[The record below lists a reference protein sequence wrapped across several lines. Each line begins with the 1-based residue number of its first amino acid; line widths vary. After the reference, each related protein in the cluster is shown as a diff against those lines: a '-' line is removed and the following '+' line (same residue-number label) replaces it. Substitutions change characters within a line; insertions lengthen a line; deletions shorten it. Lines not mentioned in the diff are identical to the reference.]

1 MGGNQTNRGERG
13 KEALRPTST
22 GACSLTTEDYVTNAT
37 STVQRSD
44 AAMAHLASL
53 SISPAMT
60 RPSLLHA
67 QTHALLTLLNL
78 NNPPPAAPAT
88 AAGPFPRPSSPG
100 TPFDDG
106 AQRPLV
112 WKVLILDDA
121 SQDVL
126 ATTLRVQDLREQ
138 GVTLHMQ
145 LHSARPPLADVPAVY
160 FVSPTLAN
168 IRRIAEDLS
177 PPLYASYYL
186 AFTSSLPRSLLEELA
201 SLILS
206 NDPSGQ
212 TGQLIA
218 SVTDQFLDFVVPSPN
233 MFSLLPRRELKQD
246 PDGTAGKGKK
256 GKDAKE
262 EWVEGRASYVVLN
275 DPRATEVDIEEEVG
289 RIAKGLFSVVTTM
302 NMTPIIRCPR
312 GNAAEMVARR
322 LDAKLRDHIASTSSR
337 NARDAYSVD
346 ALQRPLLAIM
356 DRNIDL
362 IPMLSHSWTYQALV
376 SDVLDMK
383 LNRVTVSSPEN
394 GRLTKKSYDID
405 SKDFFWA
412 KNAGNPF
419 PAVAEDIDTDLSK
432 YKTDAAEITR
442 STGISDVNDV
452 SQIDFTSNTANLK
465 TAITALPELTARKQI
480 LDTHMNIATALLQS
494 IKERGL
500 DNLFQIEETAGKQT
514 KATILSVLNGATDEP
529 GQTASPS
536 PLDQLRLV
544 IIYFL
549 STQDGALS
557 KEDLKELESVLKEHG
572 ADTRALEYVKKVR
585 DIHRM
590 STLAV
595 QPAVAAQSQ
604 SGGGGEWTRGFSALG
619 NRITDRLREGGIPT
633 VGLDNLISGVK
644 SFLPARKDL
653 TLTRLV
659 EALMDPASASSQALQ
674 DTDDYLFF
682 DPKTSRARPGHA
694 GAGAGGGGGAGGA
707 GGGGAGGGAGGPGGG
722 RSQFSEGVVFV
733 VGGGGYVEYG
743 NLMDWANRSGG
754 GGGRD
759 GGGGGGGG
767 AGGVGAGG
775 AGAQGVTGQGGRK
788 VTYGSTEI
796 LNPEKFLKSLEEL
809 GSV

>member
-1 MGGNQTNRGERG
+1 MTASLFYLPRQSDDAPFAAGGADAR
-13 KEALRPTST
+13 A
-22 GACSLTTEDYVTNAT
+22 A
-37 STVQRSD
+37 D
-44 AAMAHLASL
+44 AAEPEH
-53 SISPAMT
+53 
-60 RPSLLHA
+60 PS
-67 QTHALLTLLNL
+67 
-78 NNPPPAAPAT
+78 
-88 AAGPFPRPSSPG
+88 PSSPRPG
-100 TPFDDG
+100 RTGG
-106 AQRPLV
+106 APVEGADTGRGAGRARHQP
-112 WKVLILDDA
+112 A
-121 SQDVL
+121 GAGSPG
-126 ATTLRVQDLREQ
+126 A

-145 LHSARPPLADVPAVY
+145 LHSPPLPDVPAVY
-160 FVSPTLAN
+160 FVAPPATTSAASQTT
-168 IRRIAEDLS
+168 S
-177 PPLYASYYL
+177 PLYSAYYL
-186 AFTSSLPRSLLEELA
+186 AFTSALPRPLLEELA
-201 SLILS
+201 SLILA

-212 TGQLIA
+212 TAQLVA

-233 MFSLLPRRELKQD
+233 MFSLLPRRELRQD
-246 PDGTAGKGKK
+246 ADGGKAKK
-256 GKDAKE
+256 AKE
-262 EWVEGRASYVVLN
+262 EWVEGRASYLVLN
-275 DPRATEVDIEEEVG
+275 DPRATEADIEDEVG
-289 RIAKGLFSVVTTM
+289 RIANGLFSVITTM
-302 NMTPIIRCPR
+302 NMVPIIRCPR

-346 ALQRPLLAIM
+346 ALQRPLLVIM

-419 PAVAEDIDTDLSK
+419 PAVAEDIDTDLTK

-514 KATILSVLNGATDEP
+514 KANILAVLNGATDEP
-529 GQTASPS
+529 GQTAAPS

-557 KEDLKELESVLKEHG
+557 KDDIKELESVLNEHG
-572 ADTRALEYVKKVR
+572 ADTRALAYVKKVR

-590 STLAV
+590 STLASV
-595 QPAVAAQSQ
+595 QPAAAAAAAAAGQSQ
-604 SGGGGEWTRGFSALG
+604 SGGGAGEWTRGFSALG

-682 DPKTSRARPGHA
+682 DPKTSRARPGA
-694 GAGAGGGGGAGGA
+694 GAGAGPGAGYAGNTATGGTGGAGG
-707 GGGGAGGGAGGPGGG
+707 
-722 RSQFSEGVVFV
+722 RHQFSEGVVFV

-743 NLMDWANRSGG
+743 NLMDWANRSG
-754 GGGRD
+754 
-759 GGGGGGGG
+759 
-767 AGGVGAGG
+767 
-775 AGAQGVTGQGGRK
+775 
-788 VTYGSTEI
+788 
-796 LNPEKFLKSLEEL
+796 L
-809 GSV
+809 GE

>member
-1 MGGNQTNRGERG
+1 
-13 KEALRPTST
+13 
-22 GACSLTTEDYVTNAT
+22 
-37 STVQRSD
+37 
-44 AAMAHLASL
+44 
-53 SISPAMT
+53 MT
-60 RPSLLHA
+60 RPSLLEA
-67 QTHALLTLLNL
+67 QTRALLTLLNL
-78 NNPPPAAPAT
+78 NTPPPPGDTGGPAPPCVEGADT
-88 AAGPFPRPSSPG
+88 GRGEPGRARDQPPGAGPPG
-100 TPFDDG
+100 AG
-106 AQRPLV
+106 L
-112 WKVLILDDA
+112 
-121 SQDVL
+121 
-126 ATTLRVQDLREQ
+126 
-138 GVTLHMQ
+138 
-145 LHSARPPLADVPAVY
+145 Y
-160 FVSPTLAN
+160 FVSPSPHN
-168 IRRIAEDLS
+168 IRRIAADLN
-177 PPLYASYYL
+177 PPLYSAYYL
-186 AFTSSLPRSLLEELA
+186 AFTSALPRPLLEELA
-201 SLILS
+201 SLILA
-206 NDPSGQ
+206 NDPSGHSA
-212 TGQLIA
+212 QLIA
-218 SVTDQFLDFVVPSPN
+218 SVTDQFLDFVVPSQN
-233 MFSLLPRRELKQD
+233 MFSLLPRRELTQD
-246 PDGTAGKGKK
+246 ADGAGKAKK
-256 GKDAKE
+256 GRE

-275 DPRATEVDIEEEVG
+275 DPRATEVDIEQEVG
-289 RIAKGLFSVVTTM
+289 RIANGLFSVVTTM
-302 NMTPIIRCPR
+302 NMVPIIRCPR

-346 ALQRPLLAIM
+346 ALQRPLLVIM

-362 IPMLSHSWTYQALV
+362 VPMLSHSWTYQALV
-376 SDVLDMK
+376 SDVLHMK

-394 GRLTKKSYDID
+394 GRLTQKSYDID

-419 PAVAEDIDTDLSK
+419 PAVAEDIDTDLGK
-432 YKTDAAEITR
+432 YKADAAEITR

-514 KATILSVLNGATDEP
+514 KQTILAVLNGATDEP

-536 PLDQLRLV
+536 ALDQLRLV

-557 KEDLKELESVLKEHG
+557 KDDLKELENVLNEHG
-572 ADTRALEYVKKVR
+572 ADTRALAYVKKIR

-595 QPAVAAQSQ
+595 QPAATPQTQSAASA
-604 SGGGGEWTRGFSALG
+604 GEWTRGFSALG

-682 DPKTSRARPGHA
+682 DPKTSRARPG
-694 GAGAGGGGGAGGA
+694 GTGGAATGGA
-707 GGGGAGGGAGGPGGG
+707 AAAGTAGTSTGMGGG
-722 RSQFSEGVVFV
+722 RNQFSEGVVFV

-754 GGGRD
+754 GGGGARD

-767 AGGVGAGG
+767 AGGSG
-775 AGAQGVTGQGGRK
+775 AGAQGVSGQGGRR

-796 LNPEKFLKSLEEL
+796 LNPERFLKCLEEL